1 MNSYQK
7 FLYYLNQ
14 FLDKKYF
21 SLKLIF
27 FILFI
32 NSLFLIAKY
41 PVRDSLHYHFA
52 SFNFIA
58 NFINQ
63 YKSFPI
69 IYPEEGGVDIGLSIM
84 SFGILMPQ
92 HIIGYLLSG
101 FFSNFLIY
109 KISFLLGIY
118 FYSLGIYYLF
128 REIYTVNIAAKC
140 SLLSAIFGIGLSF
153 HQEQVI
159 YTVIFY
165 PWLYLFL
172 KTYSENQNNFKVVLI
187 LGYILGSLTYT
198 HQPQIHIFGIIFI
211 ILLSFNFKN
220 FFKNFSIVSNLTL
233 ALLIIFFSYPAVYF
247 LNNIDQIFFPI
258 RHAKG
263 VVDVLNYDDYIRL
276 NSIDASTLFHNIS
289 KINDIFKIIILGKT
303 NIDDHLSLYIGI
315 PLFVLIALSFI
326 ILIKYNFKK
335 FIKYVFILTTL
346 IILGT
351 GNNFFN
357 FHTKI
362 LFEFL
367 PIIFGTFRQW
377 YHFFPLINFI
387 LIILIGCSLNYVKNN
402 KKITVLIN
410 IIIFTALINNIY
422 FINSTFKHNTSKIE
436 PPVVTPIVDQ
446 TYIKNNP
453 NLINYKNRGLLCN
466 DHIVRVEPINYPE
479 HIPLIFTNTI
489 FNKENNCYSI
499 KDDINNI
506 YPNPYIK
513 QKYNTYDN
521 YDDNYQKTKLI
532 KQFGYIDHYI
542 NSNNQ
547 LMIFGNAIDK
557 NYKNVD
563 EVIVVINNQ
572 YACRTKPKKIR
583 IKKNKTNKINFRCDF
598 GITPFDK
605 VYDLQLIALKNNYAY
620 EYEINDSI
628 ISNLKKE
635 SFKKHLMA
643 DFLFYK
649 NSFIIKM
656 KNSLKTKEFNINVNH
671 NIVDEILID
680 QKRVNFEKNKFGM
693 IKIFDESYPKT
704 IEIKIKK
711 NSIYYFNNLIIYG
724 FLVLTFIYL
733 IRLIFLYKKNTLINK
748 FFMIFNDKV

>member
-27 FILFI
+27 FILII
-32 NSLFLIAKY
+32 NLLFLIAKY

-58 NFINQ
+58 NFIYQ

-92 HIIGYLLSG
+92 HIIGYVFSG

-109 KISFLLGIY
+109 KISFLMGIY

-128 REIYTVNIAAKC
+128 KKIYTPHIAAKC

-172 KTYSENQNNFKVVLI
+172 KTYSEDQDNLKVVII

-198 HQPQIHIFGIIFI
+198 HQPQIHIFGIMIIIF
-211 ILLSFNFKN
+211 LSFNFKQY
-220 FFKNFSIVSNLTL
+220 FKNFSIKSNLI
-233 ALLIIFFSYPAVYF
+233 LLIVIIFFSYPTIYF
-247 LNNIDQIFFPI
+247 LNNVDQIFYPI

-263 VVDVLNYDDYIRL
+263 VVDVLNYDDYIKL

-289 KINDIFKIIILGKT
+289 KINDVLKIIILGKS

-315 PLFVLIALSFI
+315 PLFILIALSFI
-326 ILIKYNFKK
+326 ILIKYNLKK
-335 FIKYVFILTTL
+335 FINYIVAITIL

-351 GNNFFN
+351 GNNLFN

-362 LFEFL
+362 LFEYL
-367 PIIFGTFRQW
+367 PLIFGTFRQW

-402 KKITVLIN
+402 KKITIVIN
-410 IIIFTALINNIY
+410 IIIFTALINNFY
-422 FINSTFKHNTSKIE
+422 FINSSFKHNTTSRE
-436 PPVVTPIVDQ
+436 PPVFIPLVDQ
-446 TYIKNNP
+446 THIKNNP
-453 NLINYKNRGLLCN
+453 NLINYKDRGLLCK
-466 DHIVRVEPINYPE
+466 DHIVRVEPVNFPE
-479 HIPLIFTNTI
+479 HVPLIFSNTI
-489 FNKENNCYSI
+489 FNKEDNCYSI
-499 KDDINNI
+499 KDNLNNI

-513 QKYNTYDN
+513 QKYITYDN
-521 YDDNYQKTKLI
+521 YDDKNSKTMLK
-532 KQFGYIDHYI
+532 KQFGYIDNYI

-547 LMIFGNAIDK
+547 LIIHGSAIDK

-572 YACRTKPKKIR
+572 YTCRTKPGKIR
-583 IKKNKTNKINFRCDF
+583 INKNKINKINFRCDF

-605 VYDLQLIALKNNYAY
+605 IFDLRLIALKNNNAY

-649 NSFIIKM
+649 NSFIIK
-656 KNSLKTKEFNINVNH
+656 TKQPLITNEFNINVNY
-671 NIVDEILID
+671 NIVEEILID
-680 QKRVNFEKNKFGM
+680 QKIINFEKNEFGM
-693 IKIFDESYPKT
+693 IKILNVSDPKI

-711 NSIYYFNNLIIYG
+711 NLIYYFNNLMIYG
-724 FLVLTFIYL
+724 FLALLFAYL
-733 IRLIFLYKKNTLINK
+733 FQLIFLYKKK
-748 FFMIFNDKV
+748 HFN